1 MSLLFLKYR
10 LARAVVCEKVGTG
23 GRRNSIYAILVLSV
37 VLQALTYDKLGS

>member
-23 GRRNSIYAILVLSV
+23 GRRDSIYVILVLV
-37 VLQALTYDKLGS
+37 VLQAPTYDRLGS

>member
-23 GRRNSIYAILVLSV
+23 GRRDSIYAILVLV
-37 VLQALTYDKLGS
+37 VLQAPTYHKLGS